1 MCLTTILRWI
11 RSLPLFEVP
20 KLNHQHY
27 PAESTPTG
35 FVLIIL
41 INKELLNCMTVI
53 YVMSSA
59 YLLLFIPIWD
69 PASVRVRG
77 SNPLKGRQMLC
88 L

>member
-1 MCLTTILRWI
+1 FATNPGVFDDHSALDPIITTVRGTETQPPA
-11 RSLPLFEVP
+11 LPCRE
-20 KLNHQHY
+20 
-27 PAESTPTG
+27 ATPTG

-41 INKELLNCMTVI
+41 INNELLNCMTVI

-77 SNPLKGRQMLC
+77 QIP
-88 L
+88 